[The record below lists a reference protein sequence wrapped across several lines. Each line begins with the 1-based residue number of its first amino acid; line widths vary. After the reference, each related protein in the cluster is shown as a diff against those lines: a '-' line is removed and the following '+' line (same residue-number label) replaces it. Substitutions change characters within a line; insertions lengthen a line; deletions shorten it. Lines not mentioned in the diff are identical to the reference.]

1 MVFLQQEET
10 ERIGKNDFYM
20 AALTAEVRR
29 GWVSDNHR
37 NDIDNE
43 DFILGIDLTNSIGNR
58 KKKKKAKDNEKY
70 LKESKN
76 HWMSFAKI
84 TEEKDA

>member
-29 GWVSDNHR
+29 GWVSDEYR
-37 NDIDNE
+37 NEINNE
-43 DFILGIDLTNSIGNR
+43 DFILGIDLTNSVGNR
-58 KKKKKAKDNEKY
+58 KKKQTKDNEKY